1 MRSKQRRVVVTGI
14 GVVSPVGIGVEP
26 FWRSVVAGES
36 VAHRSPVLIE
46 AKCPWQVA
54 AEVTDF
60 HPEQWLGRKE
70 AKRMDRLAQFGLVSS
85 LLAVE
90 DAKIDFTKENPE
102 RCGVS
107 VGTAQA
113 GMLYGA
119 KEYDAYKEKG
129 VSAVS
134 PYLGIAVFT
143 GSTGGLIAMHHGLK
157 APCLTISTGCDCST
171 AAIAHAA
178 DLIARGDAD
187 LMLAGGSDAPI
198 HPIIVVSFGT
208 VYALTSRNHEPKKAS
223 RPFDAKRDG
232 FVIGE
237 GGVILILEDL
247 GHAQR
252 RNARIYA
259 ELIGWAG
266 TCDAHHM
273 CHPDPTGEQ
282 GVRAM
287 QLALMHAGIRPDQ
300 VDYLNAHGTSTPLGD
315 KAETVVIK
323 KTFGDYA
330 YRLPISSTKSTLGHL
345 QGACGASEI
354 AACCLAIRDNVLP
367 PTINYEY
374 SDPDCDLDYVPNVAR
389 RRRVNIA
396 ASNSFSFGGRN
407 TAVVLRRYTGTAP
420 ARASHSGNGN
430 GNGTGKPHSSP
441 AHDLGLPPIQGEA

>member
-1 MRSKQRRVVVTGI
+1 MRSKHSRRVVITGI

-26 FWRSVVAGES
+26 FWKSVVAGTS
-36 VAHRSPVLIE
+36 VAARSTALVQ

-54 AEVTDF
+54 AEVHDF
-60 HPEQWLGRKE
+60 QPEQWLGRKE
-70 AKRMDRLAQFGLVSS
+70 ARRMDRLAQFGLVSS
-85 LLAVE
+85 LMAVT
-90 DAKIDFTKENPE
+90 DAKLDFTKENPE

-113 GMLYGA
+113 GMLFGA

-178 DLIARGDAD
+178 DLISRGDAD
-187 LMLAGGSDAPI
+187 VILAGGSDAPI

-208 VYALTSRNHEPKKAS
+208 VYALTSRNNEPKKAS

-237 GGVILILEDL
+237 GGCILALEEL
-247 GHAQR
+247 EHAR
-252 RNARIYA
+252 RRGAHVYA
-259 ELIGWAG
+259 EMTGWAG

-282 GVRAM
+282 GARAM
-287 QLALMHAGIRPDQ
+287 QLALTRAGIRPTQ

-323 KTFGDYA
+323 KVFGDHA
-330 YRLPISSTKSTLGHL
+330 YRLPVSSTKSTLGHL
-345 QGACGASEI
+345 QGACGASEV

-367 PTINYEY
+367 PTINYEFQ
-374 SDPDCDLDYVPNVAR
+374 DPDCDLDYVPNTAR
-389 RRRVNIA
+389 RRRVDIA

-407 TAVVLRRYTGTAP
+407 TAIVLRRY
-420 ARASHSGNGN
+420 SGNGN
-430 GNGTGKPHSSP
+430 GSGQPVAPVTRKL
-441 AHDLGLPPIQGEA
+441 DLPPARGET

>member
-1 MRSKQRRVVVTGI
+1 
-14 GVVSPVGIGVEP
+14 VEA
-26 FWRSVVAGES
+26 FWKNVVAGTS
-36 VAHRSPVLIE
+36 TAGLSPLLVQ
-46 AKCPWQVA
+46 ANCPWQVA
-54 AEVTDF
+54 AEVPDF

-90 DAKIDFTKENPE
+90 DANIDFKRENPE

-107 VGTAQA
+107 MGTAQA
-113 GMLYGA
+113 GMLFGA
-119 KEYDAYKEKG
+119 REYDAYKEKG

-143 GSTGGLIAMHHGLK
+143 GATGGLVAMHLGLK

-178 DLIARGDAD
+178 DLISQGTVDV
-187 LMLAGGSDAPI
+187 MLAGGSDAPI
-198 HPIIVVSFGT
+198 HPIIIVSFGT
-208 VYALTSRNHEPKKAS
+208 VYALTSRNNEPKRAS

-237 GGVILILEDL
+237 GGCILVLEEL
-247 GHAQR
+247 EHAR
-252 RNARIYA
+252 RRGARIYA
-259 ELIGWAG
+259 EMIGWAG

-273 CHPDPTGEQ
+273 CHPDPAGEQ
-282 GVRAM
+282 GARAM
-287 QLALMHAGIRPDQ
+287 QTALTHAGVRPEK

-323 KTFGDYA
+323 KVFGEHA
-330 YRLPISSTKSTLGHL
+330 YKLPISSTKSTLGHM

-354 AACCLAIRDNVLP
+354 AACCLSIRDNILP
-367 PTINYEY
+367 PTINYEFP
-374 SDPDCDLDYVPNVAR
+374 DPDCDLDYVPNVAR

-407 TAVVLRRYTGTAP
+407 TAIVVQRYTGAPSLQLTATP
-420 ARASHSGNGN
+420 SGNGHHN
-430 GNGTGKPHSSP
+430 GNGSSP
-441 AHDLGLPPIQGEA
+441 QPRDMGLPPAKGES

>member
-1 MRSKQRRVVVTGI
+1 MRSKHSRRVVITGI

-26 FWRSVVAGES
+26 FWKNVVAGVS
-36 VAHRSPVLIE
+36 VAARSAVLAQ

-54 AEVTDF
+54 AEVRDF
-60 HPEQWLGRKE
+60 QPEQWLGRKE
-70 AKRMDRLAQFGLVSS
+70 ARRMDRLAQFGLVSS
-85 LLAVE
+85 LLAVA
-90 DAKIDFTKENPE
+90 DAKLDFSKENPE

-129 VSAVS
+129 VGAVS

-178 DLIARGDAD
+178 DLISHGAAD
-187 LMLAGGSDAPI
+187 VILAGGSDAPI

-208 VYALTSRNHEPKKAS
+208 VYALTSRNNEPTKAS

-237 GGVILILEDL
+237 GGVILALEEL
-247 GHAQR
+247 EHAQR
-252 RNARIYA
+252 RGARIYA
-259 ELIGWAG
+259 EMLGWAG

-273 CHPDPTGEQ
+273 CHPDPSGEQ
-282 GVRAM
+282 GARAM
-287 QLALMHAGIRPDQ
+287 QLALTNAGIRPEQ

-323 KTFGDYA
+323 KVFGDYA
-330 YRLPISSTKSTLGHL
+330 YKLPVSSTKSTLGHL
-345 QGACGASEI
+345 QGACGASEV
-354 AACCLAIRDNVLP
+354 AACCLAIRDNILP
-367 PTINYEY
+367 PTINYEFP
-374 SDPDCDLDYVPNVAR
+374 DPDCDLDYVPNVAR

-407 TAVVLRRYTGTAP
+407 TAIVLRRHADLAP
-420 ARASHSGNGN
+420 LGSAQPGNGN
-430 GNGTGKPHSSP
+430 GNGAGKPNL
-441 AHDLGLPPIQGEA
+441 HDLGLPPVKGES

>member
-1 MRSKQRRVVVTGI
+1 MRPKHSRRVVITGI

-26 FWRSVVAGES
+26 FWKNVVAGVS
-36 VAHRSPVLIE
+36 VAARSPALVQ

-54 AEVTDF
+54 AEVSDF
-60 HPEQWLGRKE
+60 QPDRWLGRKE

-85 LLAVE
+85 LLAG
-90 DAKIDFTKENPE
+90 ENPE

-143 GSTGGLIAMHHGLK
+143 GSTGGLIAMHHNLK

-178 DLIARGDAD
+178 DLIARSDAD
-187 LMLAGGSDAPI
+187 VMLAGGSDAPI

-208 VYALTSRNHEPKKAS
+208 VYALTSRNNEPKKAS

-237 GGVILILEDL
+237 GGVILALEEL
-247 GHAQR
+247 EHARQR
-252 RNARIYA
+252 GARIYS
-259 ELIGWAG
+259 EIIGWAG

-282 GVRAM
+282 GARAM
-287 QLALMHAGIRPDQ
+287 QLALTHAGIRPEQ

-323 KTFGDYA
+323 KVFGPHA
-330 YRLPISSTKSTLGHL
+330 YKVPVSSTKSTLGHL

-354 AACCLAIRDNVLP
+354 AACCLSIRDNVLP
-367 PTINYEY
+367 PTINYEFP
-374 SDPDCDLDYVPNVAR
+374 DPDCDLDYVPNVAR

-407 TAVVLRRYTGTAP
+407 TAIVLQRYTGP
-420 ARASHSGNGN
+420 ASTTN
-430 GNGTGKPHSSP
+430 SSP
-441 AHDLGLPPIQGEA
+441 GKSLQRDLDLPPVKGES